1 STSVPDDGG
10 VIALGAS
17 LSTIASSIT
26 VTAVSTRQGA
36 EAFVIYRG
44 PVNFARGTQDDNL
57 TTRSISLSSDSTGG
71 TTSTAVIVARPPVVL
86 VHGLW
91 GDASSFGNFTPL
103 ITDTNFSI
111 NYAVY
116 DTPI

>member
-1 STSVPDDGG
+1 
-10 VIALGAS
+10 
-17 LSTIASSIT
+17 
-26 VTAVSTRQGA
+26 
-36 EAFVIYRG
+36 
-44 PVNFARGTQDDNL
+44 
-57 TTRSISLSSDSTGG
+57 SISLSSDSTGG

-116 DTPI
+116 DTPITGITKTVPTFSSSIQSMIEANSLGFAYNAPEIGRASCRERV